1 MAETEKI
8 TLNMNIVDLGQI
20 DLLVSQ
26 GFYTNRTDFIRT
38 AIRNQL
44 QTHTAQV
51 EALVTSRTMA
61 MGVIGYNRKD
71 LEKVAAEGRQLS
83 IKVVGLL
90 RLSDD
95 IPPDLAR
102 QTIQSIEVLGVFS
115 APEPVKQALADRT
128 H

>member
-44 QTHTAQV
+44 QTHSGQV
-51 EALVTSRTMA
+51 EALVTRRTMA
-61 MGVIGYNRKD
+61 MGVFGYNRKD
-71 LEKVAAEGRQLS
+71 LEKLAAEGSQLA
-83 IKVVGLL
+83 IKVVGMLKL
-90 RLSDD
+90 AED
-95 IPPDLAR
+95 IPPELAR

-115 APEPVKQALADRT
+115 APEAVKQALADRT
-128 H
+128 R

>member
-1 MAETEKI
+1 MADTEKI

-44 QTHTAQV
+44 QTHSSQV
-51 EALVTSRTMA
+51 EELVTRRTMA
-61 MGVIGYNRKD
+61 MGVFGYNRKD
-71 LEKVAAEGRQLS
+71 LEKALAEGSQLS
-83 IKVVGLL
+83 IKVVGMLKL
-90 RLSDD
+90 ADD
-95 IPPDLAR
+95 IPPELAR
-102 QTIQSIEVLGVFS
+102 QAIQSIEVLGVFS

-128 H
+128 R

>member
-1 MAETEKI
+1 MADTEKI

-44 QTHTAQV
+44 QTHSSQV
-51 EALVTSRTMA
+51 EALVTRRTMA
-61 MGVIGYNRKD
+61 MGVFGYNRKD
-71 LEKVAAEGRQLS
+71 LEKALAEGSQLS
-83 IKVVGLL
+83 IKVVGMLKL
-90 RLSDD
+90 ADD
-95 IPPDLAR
+95 IPPELAR
-102 QTIQSIEVLGVFS
+102 QAIQSIEVLGVFS

-128 H
+128 R